1 MHARPDRRRL
11 RTKDG
16 LNLRIL
22 FATAE
27 LGRSKTRFGF
37 LTLGAG
43 LLVFVLLF
51 QQALLAAVLDGMS
64 GALTHQ
70 SGPVLVYAREAQ
82 RSFAGSL
89 VTPDQLTQITD
100 SPGVEDA
107 AEMAVTLLSFRAPG
121 SDSRVNASVIGYRP
135 GRPGSPTRLTEG
147 RLAEAPDEV
156 VASAEDASGRFG
168 VGDEIV
174 VEPGESSLTVV
185 GLTEGGRLN
194 VAPTLWTPW
203 DTYLRLVQ
211 EAAPDVPLVL
221 PSILAVQP
229 EPGTGPEALAGQL
242 NVAFPDLE
250 ALTREEAA
258 ATTPGRSS
266 VQLAFLAVMG
276 LGYLVVA
283 VVIGFFFL
291 TMTLQKE
298 SSTTLLRA
306 VGARS
311 NYLVRC
317 LLYQVA
323 VVTFGGLAIGT
334 VLMLITGPLLRSTV
348 SVKVDPVV
356 IASTAIPALAVA
368 LLGAIPPL
376 RRLLRADPYGV
387 VGRPSLGGLG

>member
-1 MHARPDRRRL
+1 M
-11 RTKDG
+11 
-16 LNLRIL
+16 L

-64 GALTHQ
+64 GALTRQ

-89 VTPDQLTQITD
+89 VTPQQVAD
-100 SPGVEDA
+100 VAA
-107 AEMAVTLLSFRAPG
+107 AEGVADSAELAVTLLSFRG
-121 SDSRVNASVIGYRP
+121 EGREERVNASIIGYRP
-135 GRPGSPTRLTEG
+135 GRPGAPEGVVQG
-147 RLAEAPDEV
+147 RLPQDLDEV
-156 VASAEDASGRFG
+156 VASSEDARGRYG
-168 VGDEIV
+168 VGETIV
-174 VEPGESSLTVV
+174 IEPGDRELKVV

-194 VAPTLWTPW
+194 VATTVWTPW
-203 DTYLRLVQ
+203 ETYLELVQ
-211 EAAPDVPLVL
+211 LAVPDLPVVL
-221 PSILAVQP
+221 PSALAVQP
-229 EPGTGPEALAGQL
+229 DSGLSPAELAGRL
-242 NVAFPDLE
+242 NEQFPQLE
-250 ALTREEAA
+250 ALTREDAA
-258 ATTPGRSS
+258 ELTPGRSS
-266 VQLAFLAVMG
+266 VQLAFMAVMG

-283 VVIGFFFL
+283 VVIAFFFL

-306 VGARS
+306 VGARG

-334 VLMLITGPLLRSTV
+334 LLMLTSAPLLGSTV
-348 SVKVDPVV
+348 SVKVDPIV
-356 IASTAIPALAVA
+356 ILSTAVPALAVA

-376 RRLLRADPYGV
+376 RRLLKADPFDV

>member
-1 MHARPDRRRL
+1 M
-11 RTKDG
+11 
-16 LNLRIL
+16 L

-70 SGPVLVYAREAQ
+70 SAPVLVYARQAQ
-82 RSFAGSL
+82 RSFTGSL
-89 VTPDQLTQITD
+89 VTEDQLANVSVAEGVAD
-100 SPGVEDA
+100 SSEL
-107 AEMAVTLLSFRAPG
+107 AVTMLSFRGPG
-121 SDSRVNASVIGYRP
+121 SEQRINAMVIGYRP
-135 GRPGSPTRLTEG
+135 DRAGEPLGLTEG
-147 RLAEAPDEV
+147 RLAEAPGEA
-156 VASAEDASGRFG
+156 VASGEDAKGFG
-168 VGDEIV
+168 VGDTIV
-174 VEPGESSLTVV
+174 VEPGERKLTVV
-185 GLTEGGRLN
+185 GLTDGGRLN
-194 VAPTLWTPW
+194 VGPTLWTPW
-203 DTYLRLVQ
+203 EGYLELVRA
-211 EAAPDVPLVL
+211 AAPAVPMVL
-221 PSILAVQP
+221 PSAMAVQP
-229 EPGTGPEALAGQL
+229 EPGVSPAQL
-242 NVAFPDLE
+242 VKSLNAAFPDLE
-250 ALTREEAA
+250 ALTREDAA
-258 ATTPGRSS
+258 EQTPGRSS
-266 VQLAFLAVMG
+266 IQLAFLAVMG
-276 LGYLVVA
+276 LGYMVVA

-306 VGARS
+306 VGARG

-334 VLMLITGPLLRSTV
+334 LLMLVAAPLLGSTV

-356 IASTAIPALAVA
+356 ILSTAVPALAVS

-376 RRLLRADPYGV
+376 RRLLRADPFAV

>member
-1 MHARPDRRRL
+1 M
-11 RTKDG
+11 
-16 LNLRIL
+16 L

-64 GALTHQ
+64 GALRHQ
-70 SGPVLVYAREAQ
+70 SAPVLVYAREAQ

-89 VTPDQLTQITD
+89 VTPQQ
-100 SPGVEDA
+100 VAEVAA
-107 AEMAVTLLSFRAPG
+107 AEGVADSGELAVTLLSFR
-121 SDSRVNASVIGYRP
+121 SRDDDERVNASVIGYRP
-135 GRPGSPTRLTEG
+135 GRPGSPLGLVQG
-147 RLAEAPDEV
+147 RLPQDLDEV
-156 VASAEDASGRFG
+156 VASGEDATGRYA
-168 VGDEIV
+168 VGETIV
-174 VEPGESSLTVV
+174 VEPGGRELTVV
-185 GLTEGGRLN
+185 GLTRGGRLN
-194 VAPTLWTPW
+194 VATTVWTPW
-203 DTYLRLVQ
+203 DTYLELVQ
-211 EAAPDVPLVL
+211 QAAPDIPLVL
-221 PSILAVQP
+221 ASVLAVQP
-229 EPGTGPEALAGQL
+229 AAGLDAAELTTRL
-242 NVAFPDLE
+242 NEQFPQLE
-250 ALTREEAA
+250 ALTRDDAA
-258 ATTPGRSS
+258 DLTPGRDS
-266 VQLAFLAVMG
+266 VQLAFLAVMA
-276 LGYLVVA
+276 LGYMVVA

-306 VGARS
+306 VGARG

-334 VLMLITGPLLRSTV
+334 LLLVVSAPLLGATV

-356 IASTAIPALAVA
+356 ILSTAVPALAVA

-376 RRLLRADPYGV
+376 RRLLKADPYDV

>member
-1 MHARPDRRRL
+1 M
-11 RTKDG
+11 
-16 LNLRIL
+16 L

-37 LTLGAG
+37 LTLGSG

-70 SGPVLVYAREAQ
+70 SAPVLVYARQAQ

-89 VTPDQLTQITD
+89 VTPDQVANVTGAE
-100 SPGVEDA
+100 GVADA
-107 AEMAVTLLSFRAPG
+107 AELAVTLLSFRAPG
-121 SDSRVNASVIGYRP
+121 SEERVNASVIGHRP
-135 GRPGSPTRLTEG
+135 GRAGEPIGITDG
-147 RLAEAPDEV
+147 RSAEAPGEV
-156 VASAEDASGRFG
+156 VASGEDAKGFG
-168 VGDEIV
+168 VGDTIV
-174 VEPGESSLTVV
+174 VEPGDNELKVV
-185 GLTEGGRLN
+185 GLTDGGRLN
-194 VAPTLWTPW
+194 VGATLWAPW
-203 DTYLRLVQ
+203 DTYLDLVHDV
-211 EAAPDVPLVL
+211 APDVPQVP
-221 PSILAVQP
+221 PSILALQP
-229 EPGTGPEALAGQL
+229 EPGVSAAQL
-242 NVAFPDLE
+242 VRSINESFPDLE
-250 ALTREEAA
+250 ALTREDAA
-258 ATTPGRSS
+258 ELTPGRSS
-266 VQLAFLAVMG
+266 IQLAFVAVLG

-306 VGARS
+306 VGARG

-323 VVTFGGLAIGT
+323 VVTLGGLAIGT
-334 VLMLITGPLLRSTV
+334 LMMLIAAPLLGSTV

-356 IASTAIPALAVA
+356 ILSTAVPALAVS

-376 RRLLRADPYGV
+376 RRLLRTDPFAV

>member
-1 MHARPDRRRL
+1 M
-11 RTKDG
+11 
-16 LNLRIL
+16 L

-64 GALTHQ
+64 GALRHQ
-70 SGPVLVYAREAQ
+70 TGPVLVYAREAQ

-89 VTPDQLTQITD
+89 VTQQQIDEVAAADGVAD
-100 SPGVEDA
+100 SG
-107 AEMAVTLLSFRAPG
+107 EMAITLLSFRTPD
-121 SDSRVNASVIGYRP
+121 SDERVNASFIGYRP
-135 GRPGSPTRLTEG
+135 GKPGAPMNLVQG
-147 RLAEAPDEV
+147 RLPQDVDEL
-156 VASAEDASGRFG
+156 VASAEDAAGYYG
-168 VGDEIV
+168 VGETIV
-174 VEPGESSLTVV
+174 VEPGDREMRVV
-185 GLTEGGRLN
+185 GLTEGGRFN
-194 VAPTLWTPW
+194 VGTTMWTPW
-203 DTYLRLVQ
+203 DTYLELVAA
-211 EAAPDVPLVL
+211 AAPDIPFVL
-221 PSILAVQP
+221 PSALAVQP
-229 EPGTGPEALAGQL
+229 DPGVDPGELTERL
-242 NVAFPDLE
+242 NEQFPQLE
-250 ALTREEAA
+250 ALTREDAA
-258 ATTPGRSS
+258 DLIPGRDA
-266 VQLAFLAVMG
+266 VQLAFTAVMA

-283 VVIGFFFL
+283 VVIAFFFL

-306 VGARS
+306 VGARG

-323 VVTFGGLAIGT
+323 VVTAGGLAIGT
-334 VLMLITGPLLRSTV
+334 LLMLVSAPLLGSTV

-356 IASTAIPALAVA
+356 ILSTAVPALAVA

-376 RRLLRADPYGV
+376 RRLLKADPYDV